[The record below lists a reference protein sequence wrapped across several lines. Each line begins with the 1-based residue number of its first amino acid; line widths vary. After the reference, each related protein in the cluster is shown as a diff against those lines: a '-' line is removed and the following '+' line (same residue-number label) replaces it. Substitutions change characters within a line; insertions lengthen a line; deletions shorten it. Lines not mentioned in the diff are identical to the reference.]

1 MPNDDKNGDI
11 IIELV
16 GQTRQTIN
24 EAKRKVV
31 GAQRPLNA
39 CSVHDDH
46 IALGVATAT
55 GIDTLLAIQERR
67 LDRNPDDCGS
77 FRAAC
82 IKNIKFL
89 AIVAACALC
98 FLTAIGKF
106 DFQQAVTEWIQRH
119 ADNRS
124 AYQYEASDS
133 KN

>member
-1 MPNDDKNGDI
+1 MPNDDKDLMTDHI
-11 IIELV
+11 
-16 GQTRQTIN
+16 
-24 EAKRKVV
+24 KKVRDDLQKAV
-31 GAQRPLNA
+31 DRLDDSERPPNA
-39 CSVHDDH
+39 CGSHDV
-46 IALGVATAT
+46 IFQTSKATAA
-55 GIDTLLAIQERR
+55 GVDALLAIQSLRISSSSY
-67 LDRNPDDCGS
+67 DSGS

-82 IKNIKFL
+82 VKNIKFL

>member
-1 MPNDDKNGDI
+1 MPYKEKDV
-11 IIELV
+11 L
-16 GQTRQTIN
+16 T
-24 EAKRKVV
+24 
-31 GAQRPLNA
+31 
-39 CSVHDDH
+39 DH
-46 IALGVATAT
+46 IDHVRENLQKAVDRLDDSDRPQNVCGSHDVIFQMVKATAA
-55 GIDTLLAIQERR
+55 GVDALLAIQSRR
-67 LDRNPDDCGS
+67 LSTNPDDCGS

-106 DFQQAVTEWIQRH
+106 DFQQAVSEWINRH

-124 AYQYEASDS
+124 ALIQYEPADS

>member
-1 MPNDDKNGDI
+1 MGD
-11 IIELV
+11 
-16 GQTRQTIN
+16 N
-24 EAKRKVV
+24 EKDVMT
-31 GAQRPLNA
+31 
-39 CSVHDDH
+39 DH
-46 IALGVATAT
+46 IITVRDNLKKTVDRMDDSKRPDNVCGSHDVIFQALKSTAAGVDA
-55 GIDTLLAIQERR
+55 LLAIQSMRISSSSY
-67 LDRNPDDCGS
+67 DSGS